1 MKVKGENL
9 SRAKRKI
16 DHIEYA
22 MQVGQTRASGLDDIT
37 FLHRSFPDT
46 IVNQISL
53 STKVGELQFSSPIY
67 INAMTGGGGRKTEKI
82 NRQLAQ
88 IANVLNIPMAVGSQ
102 MSAVK
107 DKSEQP
113 SYKVVRQYHPRGLV
127 FANVGSE
134 ATVDEALF
142 CISMLEAD
150 ALQIHMNVI
159 QELVMPEG
167 DRDFKGALKRVESI
181 IKAIDIPVIVKEVG
195 FGMSRETVKQLY
207 NIGVSYV
214 DVGGFGGTNFSL
226 IENSR
231 RTRQMNFFDHWGIPT
246 AVSVAETAVYN
257 DDTLDLTI
265 FASGGIQNAL
275 DIAKVIALGANAA
288 GLAGTVL
295 KWVKDDGVDR
305 TIDNLNSL
313 LTDLKFIMAAVG
325 AETITDLKKSP
336 IIISG
341 ATREWLI
348 ERGIDTTVFAN
359 RG

>member
-1 MKVKGENL
+1 L
-9 SRAKRKI
+9 SRSKRKI

-22 MQVGQTRASGLDDIT
+22 MQTGQTRASGLDDIT
-37 FLHRSFPDT
+37 FVHQSLPDT
-46 IVNQISL
+46 TVNQISL
-53 STKVGELQFSSPIY
+53 SSKVGELQFSSPIY

-88 IANVLNIPMAVGSQ
+88 IANVLNVPMAVGSQ

-107 DKSEQP
+107 DKNEQP

-134 ATVDEALF
+134 ATVEEVLF
-142 CISMLEAD
+142 CINMLEAD
-150 ALQIHMNVI
+150 ALQIHINVI

-167 DRDFKGALKRVESI
+167 DRTFKGALRRIETI

-195 FGMSRETVKQLY
+195 FGMSRETVKQLH

-214 DVGGFGGTNFSL
+214 DIGGFGGTNFSL

-231 RTRQMNFFDHWGIPT
+231 RTRQMTFFDQWGIPT
-246 AVSVAETAVYN
+246 AVSVAEAAVYN
-257 DDTLDLTI
+257 TDNSDLTI
-265 FASGGIQNAL
+265 FASGGLQNAL
-275 DIAKVIALGANAA
+275 DVAKVIALGANAA
-288 GLAGTVL
+288 GLAGIVL
-295 KWVKDDGVDR
+295 KWVKDDGVEK
-305 TIDNLNSL
+305 TIDQLNGL

-325 AETITDLKKSP
+325 AETVSDLKNRP

-341 ATREWLI
+341 STREWLF
-348 ERGIDTTVFAN
+348 ERGIDTSAFAN
-359 RG
+359 RHY